1 MPAPLLIA
9 AATLLFSLMSLA
21 VKAAAGLYGIGEIV
35 FYRSLVG
42 VLLMGVLL
50 RRRGLAIATP
60 LPAMHFWRSASGV
73 VSLALWFH
81 AIAGLP
87 LATGV
92 TLNYL
97 SSVWMA
103 LFLIGGSVLVGGQRS
118 VDGRL
123 VAAVLAGFAGVAL
136 VLKPSINSE
145 QLWHGL
151 SGLASGMLAAIAYLQ
166 VSALGRAVEP
176 EQRVVF
182 YFSAGGVLLGSALAL
197 VEGGFHAHTLRG
209 AALLLAI
216 GVLAS
221 LAQLAMTRA
230 YSIGQTLSNAAL
242 QYLGIVFSFGFGVW
256 LFDDPVTWSALAG
269 MALIIA
275 AGLTATLVSARAHTA
290 GAVTPTES

>member
-9 AATLLFSLMSLA
+9 AASLLFSLMSLA
-21 VKAAAGLYGIGEIV
+21 VKLAAAHYGTGEIV

-42 VLLMGVLL
+42 VLLMGALL
-50 RRRGLAIATP
+50 RARRVPLATP
-60 LPAMHFWRSASGV
+60 VPAMHFWRSASGV

-81 AIAGLP
+81 AISGLP

-103 LFLIGGSVLVGGQRS
+103 LFMIGGAVLVGQQRS

-136 VLKPSINSE
+136 VLKPTIDP
-145 QLWHGL
+145 QHFWHGL
-151 SGLASGMLAAIAYLQ
+151 AGLASGMLAAVAYLQ
-166 VSALGRAVEP
+166 VSALGRAGEP

-182 YFSAGGVLLGSALAL
+182 YFSAGGVVLGGLLALAG
-197 VEGGFHAHTLRG
+197 GGFSPHTLRG
-209 AALLLAI
+209 ALLLLAI

-230 YSIGQTLSNAAL
+230 YSIGQTLSNASL

-256 LFDDPVTWSALAG
+256 LFDDPVTWTALAG
-269 MALIIA
+269 MALIIG
-275 AGLTATLVSARAHTA
+275 AGLTATFVSVRAHTA